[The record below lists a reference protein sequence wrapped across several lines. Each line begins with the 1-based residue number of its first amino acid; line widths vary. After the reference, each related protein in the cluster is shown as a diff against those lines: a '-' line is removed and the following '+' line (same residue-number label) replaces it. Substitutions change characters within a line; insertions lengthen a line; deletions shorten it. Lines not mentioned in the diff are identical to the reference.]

1 MFDLQYRARL
11 TKVVPYIHESL
22 AHVSRRIEMT
32 LTREYDDFVAS
43 GIGQAAKDALAALKS
58 DAMISCK
65 LPITAFVMKGT
76 LKGAHGNSVKLE
88 DARGVSAVAKKGK
101 DGKNGEDDEP
111 PVIDLL
117 FDLPFS
123 KEIWI
128 FLGEEFG
135 GWADVELKKLPRQ
148 QREFFDENEART
160 KPKAE
165 NDGPKVVPPRSA
177 S

>member
-1 MFDLQYRARL
+1 MFDLQYRAQL
-11 TKVVPYIHESL
+11 TKVVPYVHETL

-32 LTREYDDFVAS
+32 LVREYDEFVAS
-43 GIGQAAKDALAALKS
+43 GIGQAAKDALAALKA

-88 DARGVSAVAKKGK
+88 DARGVTAVAKKGK

-111 PVIDLL
+111 PVIELL
-117 FDLPFS
+117 FDLPFT
-123 KEIWI
+123 KEIWL

-135 GWADVELKKLPRQ
+135 GWADVELRRIPQ
-148 QREFFDENEART
+148 SQRDMFE
-160 KPKAE
+160 
-165 NDGPKVVPPRSA
+165 
-177 S
+177 